1 MKIMEIGVLVVSLCV
16 SQPGLSEN
24 IPIKTD
30 CNQKAVCTIQE
41 IKTGKVLIGGLPA
54 TPTLR
59 ALSPNIFEIK
69 TTCGSPCS
77 ASAYYDQ
84 VTGKVSELFPDVIS
98 ISPEAGKLVF
108 VADGRIKYSA
118 IFSRNKKS
126 HLLKTKKPLAA
137 TASAVSAIVSAEFV
151 SPTKVK
157 LTYLSG
163 SDFKEVTEVLT
174 LNSTTVK

>member
-1 MKIMEIGVLVVSLCV
+1 M
-16 SQPGLSEN
+16 
-24 IPIKTD
+24 
-30 CNQKAVCTIQE
+30 AVAKYE
-41 IKTGKVLIGGLPA
+41 MH
-54 TPTLR
+54 
-59 ALSPNIFEIK
+59 N
-69 TTCGSPCS
+69 GSPPVPGTSDTNTRCPRRHERVTHFECLAPPVVTHASWETCICS
-77 ASAYYDQ
+77 RWKNFQ
-84 VTGKVSELFPDVIS
+84 
-98 ISPEAGKLVF
+98 
-108 VADGRIKYSA
+108 YSA